1 MEVIVIKFMAL
12 KETIDL
18 DIVIIVKVMDSVT
31 FVIVIIVIDNI
42 ISTLVIDNT

>member
-1 MEVIVIKFMAL
+1 MAL

-18 DIVIIVKVMDSVT
+18 DIVIIVKVIDSVT

>member
-1 MEVIVIKFMAL
+1 MAL